1 MKQKPKSAAERADM
15 AARRIENAAMSLI
28 QAAAEVVSDA
38 SSGDQRAYRRANLLR
53 AAREYANAVRNHYR
67 HPRGG
72 K

>member
-28 QAAAEVVSDA
+28 QVAEVVSDA